1 MSPVSARV
9 LLWSPRVLGILL
21 SVFLAMFALDA
32 FSEGKTF
39 IQALPDFAIHLVPAI
54 VLLAIVAAS
63 WRWEWVGGLTFVAL
77 AVGYVAM
84 VRRPDWILVISAPL
98 LVTGVLFLLSWRHSR
113 ASEFSVPS
121 GGRGR
126 ERRP

>member
-9 LLWSPRVLGILL
+9 LLWTPRVLGILL

-84 VRRPDWILVISAPL
+84 VRRLDWILVISAPL
-98 LVTGVLFLLSWRHSR
+98 LVTGALFLLSWRSHDELR
-113 ASEFSVPS
+113 
-121 GGRGR
+121 
-126 ERRP
+126 